1 MLKKVFVGLSGGVDS
16 AVAAYLLKEQGYDV
30 TCGFMR
36 NWDSLANNDTLGN
49 PTLDNEHCSQE
60 LDYQD
65 ALAVATQLGLPLLR
79 VDFVAE
85 YWDDVFSVFLEET
98 KKGNTPN
105 PDILC
110 NRHIKFDAFF
120 DFASK
125 HGFDLVATGHYAKI
139 LQVDGINRLVKAQ
152 DKNKDQSYF
161 LAQVPLNALQKALF
175 PLQDLEKSEIR
186 AIASQLDLPVA
197 TKRDST
203 GICFIGERHFRE
215 FLSNYL
221 KETQGDII
229 DIGSNK
235 KVGTHK
241 GVMYYTLGQRH
252 GLDISTAVGPFFVC
266 HKDIETNTLYVT
278 KGRDSEYLL
287 SDKVIVNRINWYQDK
302 DNIDCFAKFRYRQK
316 DNPVTLNWIDDETL
330 EVSVNP
336 AVAAITPGQEAV
348 FYDKDGLVL
357 GAGRVDQIYYQN
369 QSPRERVDQALENS
383 KY

>member
-1 MLKKVFVGLSGGVDS
+1 
-16 AVAAYLLKEQGYDV
+16 
-30 TCGFMR
+30 MR
-36 NWDSLANNDTLGN
+36 V
-49 PTLDNEHCSQE
+49 E
-60 LDYQD
+60 
-65 ALAVATQLGLPLLR
+65 
-79 VDFVAE
+79 FVAE

-229 DIGSNK
+229 DIGSNI

>member
-1 MLKKVFVGLSGGVDS
+1 MKKVFVGLSGGVDS

-49 PTLDNEHCSQE
+49 PTLEGDHCSQE

-65 ALAVATQLGLPLLR
+65 ALEVAQQLNLPLLR

-120 DFASK
+120 DFAK
-125 HGFDLVATGHYAKI
+125 KNGFDLVATGHYANI
-139 LQVDGINRLVKAQ
+139 ESINGINRLAKAK

-161 LAQVPLNALQKALF
+161 LAQVPLDALQKTIF
-175 PLQDLEKSEIR
+175 PLQDLTKTEIR
-186 AIASQLDLPVA
+186 EIAAKLDLPVA

-221 KETQGDII
+221 KETRGDIV
-229 DIGSNK
+229 DVATGQ
-235 KVGTHK
+235 KVGEHK
-241 GVMYYTLGQRH
+241 GIMYYTLGQRH
-252 GLDISTAVGPFFVC
+252 GLDISSVVGPFFVC
-266 HKDIETNTLYVT
+266 HKDVATNILYVT
-278 KGRDSEYLL
+278 KGQESEFLL
-287 SDKVIVNRINWYQDK
+287 SDQVIVNRINWYQEKVDGH
-302 DNIDCFAKFRYRQK
+302 CFAKFRYRQK
-316 DNPVTLNWIDDETL
+316 DNPVSLTWVDEETL
-330 EVSVNP
+330 QVTVNP
-336 AVAAITPGQEAV
+336 PVASITPGQEAV
-348 FYDKDGLVL
+348 FYDDKGIVL
-357 GAGRVDQIYYQN
+357 GAGRVDKIFYQD
-369 QSPRERVDQALENS
+369 QSPKERVDKSIEKVNQ
-383 KY
+383 